1 MFMTSCFIGM
11 ISCLKR
17 CNEIGIMSPLFYIED
32 YDDQLFFSSLFKE
45 PYPAHIMNAL
55 FTNDP
60 KFH

>member
-32 YDDQLFFSSLFKE
+32 YDDELFFSSMF
-45 PYPAHIMNAL
+45 
-55 FTNDP
+55 
-60 KFH
+60 